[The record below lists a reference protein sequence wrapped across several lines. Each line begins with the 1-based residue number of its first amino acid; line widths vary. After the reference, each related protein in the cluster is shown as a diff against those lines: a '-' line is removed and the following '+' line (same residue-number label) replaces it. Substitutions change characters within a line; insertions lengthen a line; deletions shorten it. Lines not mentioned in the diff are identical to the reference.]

1 MFSFSCL
8 YGIFLGSR
16 RRNYRKSRIQSER
29 DVQRRRRDRHWPRD
43 KSVRISSLVT
53 ELNELPVRLV
63 LMDVGGNVLQAAT
76 KTVTKDI
83 DGDQSWLVEVDPSPE
98 TFFQMSMIDLGLRTP
113 NETDGNGRERH

>member
-1 MFSFSCL
+1 
-8 YGIFLGSR
+8 
-16 RRNYRKSRIQSER
+16 
-29 DVQRRRRDRHWPRD
+29 
-43 KSVRISSLVT
+43 
-53 ELNELPVRLV
+53 
-63 LMDVGGNVLQAAT
+63 MDVGGNVLQAAT